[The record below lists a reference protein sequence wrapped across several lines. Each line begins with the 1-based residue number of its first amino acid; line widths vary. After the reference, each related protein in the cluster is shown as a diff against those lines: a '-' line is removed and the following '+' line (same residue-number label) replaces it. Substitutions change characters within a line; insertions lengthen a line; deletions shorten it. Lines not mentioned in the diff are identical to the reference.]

1 MILDARELSYAY
13 PGAGRKALEGIDFGI
28 EQGEVF
34 GFLGPNGSGKTTTQ
48 KLLTRILRGYKGSVS
63 VFGRDLREHDDSY
76 YNSIGVCFELPNLY
90 EKLTAEENLGFY
102 SAFFDT
108 PTDDAAAV
116 LERLDLPVGDKRNVG
131 QWSKGMKMRLTL
143 ARSLLNRPRLW
154 FLDEPTTGQDPR
166 HAVFMVFIAA
176 YALILAVVAR
186 FGVRWVPIDNLD
198 LYLAPTI
205 VMFGTLLLGTLLGFA
220 LIEEREQ
227 GTWLLLRVLPL
238 SSTIVFAYFIG
249 SASLLSL
256 VVSFAA
262 AMLYGYPVADWPAF
276 VLMLGASALTA
287 PLVML
292 LLGALAKNKIEGLA
306 VSKIISA
313 AGVLPALIFFA
324 PTSWQ
329 IVAVWCPLY
338 WLYLGLLQAY
348 AGDTRQF
355 DVLYWPEYPPFLP
368 AVASIVLALV
378 GMAVLVRMYTRSA
391 R

>member
-1 MILDARELSYAY
+1 M
-13 PGAGRKALEGIDFGI
+13 KALRAL
-28 EQGEVF
+28 V
-34 GFLGPNGSGKTTTQ
+34 Q
-48 KLLTRILRGYKGSVS
+48 K
-63 VFGRDLREHDDSY
+63 DLRVIYRD
-76 YNSIGVCFELPNLY
+76 
-90 EKLTAEENLGFY
+90 
-102 SAFFDT
+102 
-108 PTDDAAAV
+108 
-116 LERLDLPVGDKRNVG
+116 R
-131 QWSKGMKMRLTL
+131 
-143 ARSLLNRPRLW
+143 
-154 FLDEPTTGQDPR
+154 
-166 HAVFMVFIAA
+166 FMVFIAS

-186 FGVRWVPIDNLD
+186 FGVRWVPINHLD
-198 LYLAPTI
+198 LYLAPVI

-238 SSTIVFAYFIG
+238 SSKIVFAYFIV
-249 SASLLSL
+249 SASFLSL

-276 VLMLGASALTA
+276 VLMLGASALAA

-306 VSKIISA
+306 LGKIISA
-313 AGVLPALIFFA
+313 AGVLPAMIFFA
-324 PTSWQ
+324 PPSWQ

-348 AGDTRQF
+348 AGDTTGL
-355 DVLYWPEYPPFLP
+355 DVLYWPAYPPFVP

-378 GMAVLVRMYTRSA
+378 GTAVLVRMYTRSA

>member
-1 MILDARELSYAY
+1 MNKI
-13 PGAGRKALEGIDFGI
+13 
-28 EQGEVF
+28 
-34 GFLGPNGSGKTTTQ
+34 
-48 KLLTRILRGYKGSVS
+48 
-63 VFGRDLREHDDSY
+63 
-76 YNSIGVCFELPNLY
+76 
-90 EKLTAEENLGFY
+90 
-102 SAFFDT
+102 SA
-108 PTDDAAAV
+108 
-116 LERLDLPVGDKRNVG
+116 
-131 QWSKGMKMRLTL
+131 L
-143 ARSLLNRPRLW
+143 ARKDIRVIYR
-154 FLDEPTTGQDPR
+154 DR
-166 HAVFMVFIAA
+166 FMLFIAA
-176 YALILAVVAR
+176 YALILALVAR
-186 FGVRWVPIDNLD
+186 LGIRWVPVDNLD
-198 LYLAPTI
+198 LYLAPAI

-238 SSTIVFAYFIG
+238 SSKTVFTYLAA

-256 VVSFAA
+256 IVSFAA

-276 VLMLGASALTA
+276 VFMLVASALAA
-287 PLVML
+287 PLIML

-313 AGVLPALIFFA
+313 AGILPALIFFV

-348 AGDTRQF
+348 AGDPTRF
-355 DVLYWPEYPPFLP
+355 DVAHWPAYPTWLP
-368 AVASIVLALV
+368 GVVSIVLSFV

>member
-1 MILDARELSYAY
+1 MKAVTALV
-13 PGAGRKALEGIDFGI
+13 RK
-28 EQGEVF
+28 
-34 GFLGPNGSGKTTTQ
+34 
-48 KLLTRILRGYKGSVS
+48 
-63 VFGRDLREHDDSY
+63 DLRVIYRD
-76 YNSIGVCFELPNLY
+76 
-90 EKLTAEENLGFY
+90 
-102 SAFFDT
+102 
-108 PTDDAAAV
+108 
-116 LERLDLPVGDKRNVG
+116 R
-131 QWSKGMKMRLTL
+131 
-143 ARSLLNRPRLW
+143 
-154 FLDEPTTGQDPR
+154 
-166 HAVFMVFIAA
+166 FMVFIAA
-176 YALILAVVAR
+176 YSLILALVAR
-186 FGVRWVPIDNLD
+186 LGVGWVPIDNLD
-198 LYLAPTI
+198 LYLAPAV
-205 VMFGTLLLGTLLGFA
+205 VMFGTLLLGTLLGFS

-238 SSTIVFAYFIG
+238 SSKIVLAYFVV
-249 SASLLSL
+249 SASFLSL

-276 VLMLGASALTA
+276 VLMLVASALAA

-306 VSKIISA
+306 LSKIISA
-313 AGVLPALIFFA
+313 AGTLPALIFFA

-348 AGDTRQF
+348 AGEPTELD
-355 DVLYWPEYPPFLP
+355 LLHWPSYPTWLP